1 MTPSFALDLTEEG
14 VTLLHRTGQGWMEL
28 GRAAFSDPDL
38 PAALDYLRRTATG
51 LSPKGMTTKLV
62 IPNSQILY
70 TEVNAP
76 GPSEAER
83 RAQIEAALEGRTPY
97 DVADLVYDWTGDGPV
112 VRVAVVARET
122 LGEAEAF
129 ATEHRFNPVAFVAT
143 PESGFTDE
151 VFFGQTTVAPSIL
164 PKSAKVERDHG
175 LMQVVVRDLPREPVT
190 GPETLSGPDASSEP
204 EPLPEPERAEPV
216 PQGGQPE
223 PEAVPQS
230 APSEAVMPPPEPELP
245 LDTAT
250 LVEPPVAKPDEQ
262 PDISTAVTPPIVT
275 EANDSPAAADDQAQ
289 EPVFAPVETRSENA
303 PHIPKVTAPPP
314 VTPTVAEEA
323 PMAVDVPQDEDDTD
337 SLQSGKARVT
347 DPSAPKD
354 DDDVPPQPSAAA
366 LMAFASRR
374 SGDLPPPPRK
384 PALTAGGEAP
394 QGKAPTVA
402 RPAMAKPLAERPV
415 TAPKPVVE
423 RPAPTRTPKFSYD
436 DPLPAPPRMP
446 GDPPIAP
453 ATLAAAAKAAKGLK
467 SSLGSL
473 VTAPS
478 IPAAKPKKPAPPKL
492 APSVTPSEATAA
504 TVSPDALA
512 KGLSARTMAQRGK
525 PKHLG
530 LILTGILLL
539 FLALVAA
546 WSSIYLS
553 KSDEAVPDEPAIAAL
568 DTPIENPAPIAATSD
583 AVTAEPSIEADDV
596 ASDSA
601 VDAAPETTAEPP
613 SDALPA
619 IADGQAIGPAQSGQP
634 QSAASDQD
642 EIFLAGMERPPVLND
657 PLALAAPQAGPD
669 TLPAPQMPPPPFG
682 TVYRF
687 DSEGRIIP
695 TAEGIASP
703 DGVLLV
709 AGQPPRVPPQRPAEV
724 EAAAAAAATPPS
736 PEDAGNTEQP
746 APADAAPASA
756 SAVDGVVPAETFGAD
771 PSLAQSRPRIKPEGL
786 VIPAAPAGGEDDAS
800 LAPAEDSRFSSL
812 RPRLRPQAILAAG
825 EASRQAA
832 EAASLAAQAA
842 AQAAADAAVAE
853 AAADVSPMAVSVS
866 RIPAPRP
873 RDLNRAVEAA
883 VAAATQPAA
892 RAAPAASPQAERTE
906 EEEEELDAVE
916 VSSAAAPNIPTRADV
931 ARQATFV
938 NAINLSRLNLIGVY
952 GSNADRHA
960 LVRQANGRYVK
971 VKVGDRLDGGTVRAI
986 TASEV
991 RYQKGGRMIALAM
1004 PQG

>member
-143 PESGFTDE
+143 PESGFADE

-275 EANDSPAAADDQAQ
+275 EANDAPAAADDQAQ

-323 PMAVDVPQDEDDTD
+323 PMAVDVPQDEDDTA

-530 LILTGILLL
+530 
-539 FLALVAA
+539 
-546 WSSIYLS
+546 S
-553 KSDEAVPDEPAIAAL
+553 
-568 DTPIENPAPIAATSD
+568 
-583 AVTAEPSIEADDV
+583 
-596 ASDSA
+596 

-613 SDALPA
+613 SDPLPA